1 MFQQLSTTWLVQE
14 QSLAGSSSAVPFR
27 LDRRPTCKL
36 MKLNMRDAFCSS
48 GNRLQSCW
56 PLTWIVPV
64 LGAGTGLG
72 ATTKA
77 TVPLPVPEDP
87 EVIEIQGAALSADHT
102 QLVADAIEIDPA
114 PPVPGVSEAFDRSYY
129 F

>member
-77 TVPLPVPEDP
+77 TV
-87 EVIEIQGAALSADHT
+87 
-102 QLVADAIEIDPA
+102 VADAIEIDPA
-114 PPVPGVSEAFDRSYY
+114 PPVPGVSEAFDRTSVIPPQWRNDRGPTI
-129 F
+129 FETNTQL

>member
-56 PLTWIVPV
+56 PLTWIVARPRRRYGV
-64 LGAGTGLG
+64 GRDHEGNCAVASSGGPG
-72 ATTKA
+72 GNR
-77 TVPLPVPEDP
+77 DP
-87 EVIEIQGAALSADHT
+87 RSSAERRPYT
-102 QLVADAIEIDPA
+102 I
-114 PPVPGVSEAFDRSYY
+114 GGGCN
-129 F
+129 